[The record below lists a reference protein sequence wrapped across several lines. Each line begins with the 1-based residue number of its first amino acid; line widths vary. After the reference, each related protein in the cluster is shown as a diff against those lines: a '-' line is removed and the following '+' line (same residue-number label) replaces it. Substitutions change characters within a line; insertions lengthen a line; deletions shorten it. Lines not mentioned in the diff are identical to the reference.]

1 MSTLQEV
8 ELAVSCL
15 IRQFIKIINIFE
27 DLQFCYLHVC
37 GLKSRLLCPD
47 FINIIQQNDIC
58 VFTERNKPHE
68 VRPIRPF
75 IKS

>member
-1 MSTLQEV
+1 MIYS
-8 ELAVSCL
+8 
-15 IRQFIKIINIFE
+15 F
-27 DLQFCYLHVC
+27 VC

-47 FINIIQQNDIC
+47 FIYIIQQNDIC

-68 VRPIRPF
+68 VRPIRPS